1 MSLAEV
7 PRGGRAAKARR
18 SLGRHGSVYLVYC
31 PLNENKSC
39 TNNAPL
45 SICPPQFSPCGD
57 TLVFVPGD
65 TATILALCH

>member
-7 PRGGRAAKARR
+7 PRGGSAAKARR
-18 SLGRHGSVYLVYC
+18 SLGRHGSVYLVPC

-45 SICPPQFSPCGD
+45 CRKPLQFVPCGD

-65 TATILALCH
+65 TASIPKACH